1 MFSFFNKPQNTVK
14 LEDELDKSRE
24 DCGYNMSAQL
34 ETDLQSSDGGFVVL
48 LVALVRNVS
57 FIVVKIGYNGV
68 NELFWTK
75 SVPTLKTKL
84 RDTVINVLIHYDNSA
99 YIVLQFIFFFHFVL
113 HVYDSH

>member
-1 MFSFFNKPQNTVK
+1 MFSFFNKPQNMVK

-24 DCGYNMSAQL
+24 DCGYNMIAQL
-34 ETDLQSSDGGFVVL
+34 ETDLQSSGGGFVVL

-113 HVYDSH
+113 HLYDSH